1 MMQTTRSTPADAGTS
16 APSKWIVLAVAGA
29 GTYMSTLS
37 AGMVNVALP
46 TITDEFNAPIVI
58 TQWVVLAYLVSVT
71 GLLLPMGRLA
81 DMVGRKRIFLLGF
94 LIFAGGAAVC
104 GVAPALG
111 ALIVG
116 RLIQGA
122 GGAMLQSNSSGL
134 VTQAF
139 PATERG
145 RALGLNAAI
154 VSAGHLSGPVIGGL
168 IIDWLGW
175 HWLFLVSVPIALVA
189 AAIGWRRL
197 PAIAGQPDQKFDLAG
212 AVLFLAFITGLLLT
226 LNQGGQAGWLA
237 PSVLGLAAGTSA
249 AAVLFVLAERRA
261 PQPILDTNLFR
272 NAGVRVAIVSGFL
285 VFVSMSQNQL
295 LMPFY
300 LQVVLGL
307 TAAQAGLVLV
317 TQPGMLMVLAPIT
330 GSLSDR
336 FGSRILASLGA
347 AIAAG
352 GLLSLATLTA
362 ESDPIAVVGR
372 MMVLALGMALF
383 SSPNTSALFG
393 SLPRDRYG
401 VAGAYQS
408 LTRNLGQSIGQTMA
422 ALLWTTAIVTT
433 SGLPPADATPDAQMA
448 GFRAVWLIAAA
459 LVATA
464 AVLSLVARPPD
475 RSGARRATR

>member
-1 MMQTTRSTPADAGTS
+1 MTQTSRATPAAATS
-16 APSKWIVLAVAGA
+16 APSKWVVLAVAGA

-46 TITDEFNAPIVI
+46 TITVEFAAPVVI

-94 LIFAGGAAVC
+94 LVYAAGSAVC
-104 GVAPALG
+104 GLAPALG
-111 ALIVG
+111 ALIAG
-116 RLIQGA
+116 RLVQGA

-145 RALGLNAAI
+145 RALGLNSAI

-175 HWLFLVSVPIALVA
+175 HWLFLVGVPIALVA
-189 AAIGWRRL
+189 AVVGWRRL
-197 PAIAGQPDQKFDLAG
+197 HDPPGQPGQTFDLAG
-212 AVLFLAFITGLLLT
+212 AALFMALIIGLLLT
-226 LNQGGQAGWLA
+226 LNQGGQVGWLA
-237 PSVLGLAAGTSA
+237 PSVLALAAATGI
-249 AAVLFVLAERRA
+249 AAVLFVLVERRA
-261 PQPILDTNLFR
+261 PQPILDTSLFR
-272 NAGVRVAIVSGFL
+272 NAGVRAAIVSGFL

-336 FGSRILASLGA
+336 LGSRLLASAGA

-352 GLLSLATLTA
+352 GLLSLATLGPD
-362 ESDPIAVVGR
+362 SGIVAVVSR
-372 MMVLALGMALF
+372 LTVLALGMALF

-393 SLPRDRYG
+393 SLPRERYG

-408 LTRNLGQSIGQTMA
+408 LTRNLGQSIGQTLA
-422 ALLWTTAIVTT
+422 ALLWTAAIVSA
-433 SGLPPADATPDAQMA
+433 SGLPPDDAPPEALVA
-448 GFRAVWLIAAA
+448 GFRAVWVVAAA
-459 LVATA
+459 LVGVA
-464 AVLSLVARPPD
+464 AVISLVARPRAPD
-475 RSGARRATR
+475 LRRASG